1 MRLQAAQLCPPW
13 HAIGERLKQ
22 CPTETFED
30 EDREGDEAGEGGE
43 AGDVVP
49 VMSVRDIN
57 TMRIEPL
64 RAAAARRGLDTTGT
78 KKDVQHRMKEHE
90 AARRVAAQGE
100 GGGEGGVGGGEGGV
114 GGGEGGVGG
123 GGG

>member
-43 AGDVVP
+43 AGGKGG
-49 VMSVRDIN
+49 
-57 TMRIEPL
+57 
-64 RAAAARRGLDTTGT
+64 AGQGT
-78 KKDVQHRMKEHE
+78 R
-90 AARRVAAQGE
+90 QGE
-100 GGGEGGVGGGEGGV
+100 E
-114 GGGEGGVGG
+114 
-123 GGG
+123 